1 MVDVGVTVASSLVVA
16 IVVWNEEEGEK
27 NKNEMRESEGREKI
41 Y

>member
-1 MVDVGVTVASSLVVA
+1 MVDVGITMVLSSAAA

-27 NKNEMRESEGREKI
+27 NKNEMREFEGRERI

>member
-1 MVDVGVTVASSLVVA
+1 MVDVGVTVASSLVAA

-27 NKNEMRESEGREKI
+27 NKNEMREFEGRERI